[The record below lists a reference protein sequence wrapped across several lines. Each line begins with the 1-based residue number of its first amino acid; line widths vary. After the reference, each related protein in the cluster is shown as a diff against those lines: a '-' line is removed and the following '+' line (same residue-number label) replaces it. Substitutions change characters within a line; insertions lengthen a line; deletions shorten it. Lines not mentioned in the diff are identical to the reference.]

1 VVEGEREVA
10 LTRGEFLRKVVHMAS
25 GLFALLLRDLGIW
38 AAFVALGA
46 LCFNLFLLPR
56 IGGRKMWRQHELDRG
71 GALGIILYPIA
82 VLLLILIFHRRME
95 IAAAA
100 WGILAFG
107 DGMASIAGIQFGR
120 RKLPWNP
127 KKSWVGSLAYVIFGG
142 FAAAAFLLWTAPGE
156 YAPAFALAICFA
168 ASLLAAALE
177 SIPQGLDDN
186 IGVPVVA
193 GLFLLGL
200 ALTEGRWGEFLADG
214 GLPLRLLLAAV
225 VNAALAGAAY
235 AAKSVNRSG
244 VVVGFLVGFL
254 IYAFLDWEGYLLL
267 LAFFVIGTAC
277 TKIGYRRKEA
287 AKLAQEDKGRRG
299 ARHALANA
307 GVAVACAVFAAL
319 TGHPV
324 LFGLAFAGAFATA
337 AADTSSSEIGQ
348 LLGRRTFLPTNF
360 KPVPRGTEGAV
371 SLEGTLAGVI
381 ASLVIAALGALLGL
395 YPWTG
400 VLPIVAAAFIG
411 TMFESIVGAALEK
424 RQLLDNE
431 ALNFLNTLVGALV
444 AAAFI
449 PLVV

>member
-1 VVEGEREVA
+1 MA
-10 LTRGEFLRKVVHMAS
+10 LTRGELLRKAVHIAS
-25 GLFALLLRDLGIW
+25 GLFALLLRFLGVW
-38 AAFVALGA
+38 AALVALTA
-46 LCFNLFLLPR
+46 LAFNLFLLPR
-56 IGGRKMWRQHELDRG
+56 IGGRRLWRQHELDRG

-82 VLLLILIFHRRME
+82 VLILILVFHRRIE

-107 DGMASIAGIQFGR
+107 DGMASIAGILLGR

-127 KKSWVGSLAYVIFGG
+127 KKSWAGSAAYVFFGG
-142 FAAAAFLLWTAPGE
+142 MAATAFLLWTAPGT
-156 YAPAFALAICFA
+156 YTPAFALAICFA

-177 SIPQGLDDN
+177 SLPQGLDDN
-186 IGVPVVA
+186 LGIPIVA

-244 VVVGFLVGFL
+244 VAVGFLVGFA
-254 IYAFLDWEGYLLL
+254 IYAFLDWKGYLLL

-277 TKIGYRRKEA
+277 TKLGYRKKEA

-319 TGHPV
+319 TPYPV
-324 LFGLAFAGAFATA
+324 LFALAFAGAFATA
-337 AADTSSSEIGQ
+337 AADTASSEIGQ

-395 YPWTG
+395 YPWAG
-400 VLPIVAAAFIG
+400 VLPVVLAAFLG
-411 TMFESIVGAALEK
+411 TMFESLVGAALEK
-424 RQLLDNE
+424 RRLLDNE
-431 ALNFLNTLVGALV
+431 ALNFLNTLVGALL
-444 AAAFI
+444 AIAFT
-449 PLVV
+449 PLVA